1 MSKEKQVKIDSFM
14 ERQSQYQ
21 KRKNKNLK
29 KLTKETILKER
40 NTETPSN
47 NLGSKVSIAKKTPK
61 RAMSSSSKKQRHNTS
76 AHGGARQTITYDS
89 FEGMKDGIANK
100 MHCDPHGTSS
110 ALALQTI
117 NFPMGSGASSLHQ

>member
-47 NLGSKVSIAKKTPK
+47 NLGIKVSIAKKTPK
-61 RAMSSSSKKQRHNTS
+61 RAMSSSSKK
-76 AHGGARQTITYDS
+76 
-89 FEGMKDGIANK
+89 
-100 MHCDPHGTSS
+100 
-110 ALALQTI
+110 
-117 NFPMGSGASSLHQ
+117 